1 MTFVDSGKSHG
12 AGVVDQEIS
21 RQRKN
26 QSTRFQLLGEVDRVR
41 PGDGVLLQLSQRC
54 QMSQVSV
61 AKPGSIQTQTVNRGE
76 LTEPLPFRISLGFEI
91 RAQNSQTRNRCQM
104 LQTGCGDLRT
114 VDMQKFKCG

>member
-1 MTFVDSGKSHG
+1 MPH
-12 AGVVDQEIS
+12 
-21 RQRKN
+21 
-26 QSTRFQLLGEVDRVR
+26 
-41 PGDGVLLQLSQRC
+41 
-54 QMSQVSV
+54 VSV